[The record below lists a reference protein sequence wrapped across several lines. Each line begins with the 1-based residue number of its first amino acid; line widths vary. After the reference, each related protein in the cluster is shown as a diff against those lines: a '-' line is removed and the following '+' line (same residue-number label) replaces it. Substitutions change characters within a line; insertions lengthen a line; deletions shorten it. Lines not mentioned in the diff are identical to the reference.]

1 MRKRSLIWIV
11 TLVFGYFY
19 ALPCQAQQGLE
30 GDWIGGIDFGREW
43 QPVRFSFK
51 SEGATI
57 KGTLDFPQQNR
68 IGLALKQVIFEF
80 PHVHI
85 EWQGRTAVAVFDGV
99 LEGESISGEFVQGE
113 RKAKFGLV
121 RVARADLKLDEEYSG
136 SYQLSPDRII
146 DMGPIGDHIRFVDS
160 KTRQTRYLYPSL
172 ETSFFSGPSIGIPF
186 PVELRVT
193 F

>member
-1 MRKRSLIWIV
+1 MSLMRKLPAIGIM
-11 TLVFGYFY
+11 TLVFGCLCI
-19 ALPCQAQQGLE
+19 LPCQAQPALE

-68 IGLALKQVIFEF
+68 TELALKQVIFES

-99 LEGESISGEFVQGE
+99 LDGESVSGEFVQGD
-113 RKAKFGLV
+113 RKGKFGLV
-121 RVARADLKLDEEYSG
+121 RTAKVNLRLNEEYSG

-146 DMGPIGDHIRFVDS
+146 DMGPIGNHLRFIDSRTS
-160 KTRQTRYLYPSL
+160 KTRY
-172 ETSFFSGPSIGIPF
+172 
-186 PVELRVT
+186 
-193 F
+193 